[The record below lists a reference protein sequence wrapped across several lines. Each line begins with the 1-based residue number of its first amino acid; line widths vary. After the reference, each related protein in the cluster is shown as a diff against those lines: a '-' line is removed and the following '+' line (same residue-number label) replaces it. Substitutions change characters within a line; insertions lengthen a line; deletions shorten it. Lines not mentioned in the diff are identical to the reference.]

1 MLTPTDI
8 ETPSQMDALRN
19 FAGSPDLAEL
29 ERMLDAARQGLA
41 QGLEQLAASPNLA
54 ELERMLEEAKSK
66 PTEPDLLAIIGVQ
79 GDETVH
85 SNFLAWLLNPTAN
98 HGFGDYFLKNFL
110 LDTVAQSDDACATI
124 AAADWTQTSVRRE
137 WYALVDGSR
146 GYLDILVVNWAAQIL
161 CAIENKVFSPESVG
175 QLSHYR
181 KALENDYPDFDRHL
195 VFLSPDGRVS
205 QEARER
211 EIWRPA
217 NYIAVHNLVEQTVAD
232 NDDKISETV
241 SVILQ
246 QYATTL
252 RRNIVPE
259 LNESAEL
266 QQLAR
271 KLYLEHW
278 EAIDLIY
285 RHKPNWTAD
294 AKQICKEAVAQQK
307 SWVLDKEDNNFVRF
321 RSNAW
326 DDFPATRTGT
336 GWPPSPAL
344 VLFEFNFRDDVKP
357 FLWCPFRQRQMK
369 RFGKKSL
376 MLCAKTP
383 MHFSVPPIPC
393 TPVGRDCTRN
403 RITSWTTPITA
414 SAGITALPAPR

>member
-1 MLTPTDI
+1 MPDGPPVLCYDSIANRNAGAVRYCRRADFAGYLAMLTPTDI
-8 ETPSQMDALRN
+8 ETPSQMDPLRN
-19 FAGSPDLAEL
+19 FAGSTD
-29 ERMLDAARQGLA
+29 
-41 QGLEQLAASPNLA
+41 LA

-66 PTEPDLLAIIGVQ
+66 PAEPDLLAIIGVQ
-79 GDETVH
+79 GDENVH

-161 CAIENKVFSPESVG
+161 CAIENKVLSPESVG

-205 QEARER
+205 QEATER

-217 NYIAVHNLVEQTVAD
+217 NYIAIHNLVEQTVAD

-278 EAIDLIY
+278 EAIDLMY
-285 RHKPNWTAD
+285 RHGPNWTSD

-307 SWVLDKEDNNFVRF
+307 VGCW
-321 RSNAW
+321 
-326 DDFPATRTGT
+326 TR
-336 GWPPSPAL
+336 
-344 VLFEFNFRDDVKP
+344 
-357 FLWCPFRQRQMK
+357 
-369 RFGKKSL
+369 
-376 MLCAKTP
+376 
-383 MHFSVPPIPC
+383 
-393 TPVGRDCTRN
+393 
-403 RITSWTTPITA
+403 RITILFGFGLTPGMI
-414 SAGITALPAPR
+414 SPQREPEPAGPRRLP